1 MRQFISVEGDK
12 GEILFRDR
20 NRNLKLRGIAKLQQE
35 EIDNSKKK
43 VFLKVN
49 PGKIAIGG
57 KQNLKPGTE

>member
-35 EIDNSKKK
+35 IDNSKKKK

-57 KQNLKPGTE
+57 KS